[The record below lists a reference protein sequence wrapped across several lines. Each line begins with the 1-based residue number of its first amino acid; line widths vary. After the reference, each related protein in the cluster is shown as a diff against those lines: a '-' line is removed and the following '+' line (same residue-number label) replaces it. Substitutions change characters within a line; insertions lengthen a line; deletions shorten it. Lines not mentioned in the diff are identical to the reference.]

1 MKKIKYLLYSVIC
14 FFSFSIVFAAN
25 EVVIKSITP
34 IYDEGSSIIVSNE
47 NNNYNITFN
56 EKDQNVKYKVVI
68 ENTLDYELKVSDIDL
83 ATPTADYLVYE
94 VNGISQG
101 DILKSKESK
110 EIEVSLTTTEKNRD
124 VSDFD
129 EELLTVIGFEH
140 NVTNP
145 YTYVKQIVIVLLCVF
160 GISVVCFFV
169 LRSKKVTRYLSI
181 VIICFSIIPVI
192 NAASSIE
199 VKIKISAKY
208 ETPSPISIVSGD
220 GTNVGDELKVGE
232 EHFYVVSNDGTN
244 AVLMA
249 KYNLEVGKRYTKE
262 SGSWQLIEI
271 DNASGL
277 QNDKA
282 LGWIGGATEYY
293 GVVPFSSTNYWYSSG
308 LKSEYGTSYPAYVYD
323 DNTNIKTYVDDYAEY
338 LEELGLTI
346 EEARLIKQEEL
357 VGLGCDASN
366 WTCTTSQYDWVYATT
381 YWSGSAYIGSYV
393 WYVISN
399 GSFDFYNYDSDGSR
413 GVRPVIVISSSEI

>member
-1 MKKIKYLLYSVIC
+1 MNQLKYLLFNVIC

-34 IYDEGSSIIVSNE
+34 IYDEGSSVIVSNE
-47 NNNYNITFN
+47 NVTFN

-68 ENTLDYELKVSDIDL
+68 ENTLDYELKITDIDL
-83 ATPTADYLVYE
+83 AKPTAEYLIYE
-94 VNGISQG
+94 VNGISEG
-101 DILKSKESK
+101 EILKSKETK
-110 EIEVSLTTTEKNRD
+110 EIEVSLTTTEKNKD

-129 EELLTVIGFEH
+129 EELLTIIGFEH
-140 NVTNP
+140 NVENP
-145 YTYVKQIVIVLLCVF
+145 YTNVKQIIIVLICVF
-160 GISVVCFFV
+160 CIYLICLLF
-169 LRSKKVTRYLSI
+169 LKNKKITRYLSI
-181 VIICFSIIPVI
+181 VIICFSIMPVI
-192 NAASSIE
+192 NAASTIE

-220 GTNVGDELKVGE
+220 GTNVGDELAVGE

-277 QNDKA
+277 QNEKA

-323 DNTNIKTYVDDYAEY
+323 DNASIKTYVDNYAEY

-381 YWSGSAYIGSYV
+381 YWSGSADISNTV
-393 WYVISN
+393 WSVISYGLFVDYDYDN
-399 GSFDFYNYDSDGSR
+399 GNSN